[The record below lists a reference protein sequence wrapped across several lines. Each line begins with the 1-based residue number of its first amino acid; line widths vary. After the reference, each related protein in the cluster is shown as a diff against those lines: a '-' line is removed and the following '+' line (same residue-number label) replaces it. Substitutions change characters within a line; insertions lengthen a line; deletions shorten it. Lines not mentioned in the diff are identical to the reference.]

1 MGLCGQTFT
10 TRLKY
15 THPFQRICLYKTK
28 EYIMRNVLKT
38 FGATAFAGLL
48 LAGCAS
54 VAHIEKDESVDLA
67 NYRNFAWI
75 DTKESK
81 DDSVNSKVSDLA
93 ERKLKDAVNAELIKV
108 GWKESKKPDVFLTY
122 DVAVEKGL
130 KEQDNPVYSRS
141 QTRYFFNP
149 YTRRWVPVYYP
160 SQLLGYDREE
170 HQIREGTITIS
181 LIDAKTDKTVWQGW
195 TTDEVASR
203 NLTSKEIQAS
213 IKSIFRK
220 FDVAKN

>member
-1 MGLCGQTFT
+1 
-10 TRLKY
+10 
-15 THPFQRICLYKTK
+15 
-28 EYIMRNVLKT
+28 MRSILKT
-38 FGATAFAGLL
+38 FSIAALSGLL

-54 VAHIEKDESVDLA
+54 VAHIEKDKLVNLA

-81 DDSVNSKVSDLA
+81 EDSVKVSLSDLS
-93 ERKLKDAVNAELIKV
+93 ERKIKEAVNAELAKA
-108 GWKESKKPDVFLTY
+108 GWHESKKPDVFLTY
-122 DVAVEKGL
+122 DVLVEKAL
-130 KEQDNPVYSRS
+130 KEQANPVYSQS

-149 YTRRWVPVYYP
+149 YTRRWVPVFYP
-160 SQLLGYDREE
+160 SQFLGYDRE
-170 HQIREGTITIS
+170 QQQVKEGTITIS
-181 LIDAKTDKTVWQGW
+181 LIDAKTDKTIWQGW
-195 TTDEVASR
+195 TTDEVAGR